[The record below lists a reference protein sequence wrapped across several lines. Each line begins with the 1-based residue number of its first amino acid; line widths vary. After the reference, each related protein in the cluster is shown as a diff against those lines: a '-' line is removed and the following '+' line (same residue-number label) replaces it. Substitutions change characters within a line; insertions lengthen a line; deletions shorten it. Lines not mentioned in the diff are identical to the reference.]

1 MGRDNISMV
10 KYNKLWLL
18 GLVALAVIVGIFAY
32 NNFKS
37 QETEASFKPMVKV
50 EDEVYY
56 WSEDLTDLDTEKYE
70 FIGEIKVSQGSLSFK
85 LEADDENLSTNIYPL
100 GTKVYRYDGET
111 VLVVLKDGLSLLRV
125 MR

>member
-1 MGRDNISMV
+1 MGRDNRSMV

-18 GLVALAVIVGIFAY
+18 GLVTLAVIVGIFVY
-32 NNFKS
+32 NNRKS
-37 QETEASFKPMVKV
+37 QETDASFKPMVKV

-70 FIGEIKVSQGSLSFK
+70 FIGEIKVSHGSLSLK